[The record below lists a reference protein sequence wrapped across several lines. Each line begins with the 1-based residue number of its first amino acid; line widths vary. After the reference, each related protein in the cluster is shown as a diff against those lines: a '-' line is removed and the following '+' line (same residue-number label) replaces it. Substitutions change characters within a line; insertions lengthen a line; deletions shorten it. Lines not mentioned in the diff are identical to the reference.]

1 MGITWP
7 EFGAMLVGMVSAVVY
22 LAYEQRRT
30 LLTPRQ
36 QMVLHGSQALAIIA
50 ALAVIGRGP
59 LLDAG
64 RSTAELVFLILLIM
78 TLGAIAGVSVARFA
92 KPVLSLPSKQPLEFV

>member
-7 EFGAMLVGMVSAVVY
+7 EFGAMLVGVVAAVVY

-36 QMVLHGSQALAIIA
+36 QMALHGGQALANIA

-59 LLDAG
+59 LLDAD
-64 RSTAELVFLILLIM
+64 RSPSAGVFLILLIVA
-78 TLGAIAGVSVARFA
+78 LGGIAGVSVARFA
-92 KPVLSLPSKQPLEFV
+92 KPLLSLPSKQPLEFV

>member
-7 EFGAMLVGMVSAVVY
+7 EFGALLVGMVSAVVY

-36 QMVLHGSQALAIIA
+36 QMALHGGQALVIIA
-50 ALAVIGRGP
+50 ALAIIGRGP

-64 RSTAELVFLILLIM
+64 RSTSVVIFLILLIVA
-78 TLGAIAGVSVARFA
+78 LGGIAGVSVARFA
-92 KPVLSLPSKQPLEFV
+92 KPVLSLPSKQLLEFV